1 MESERNAFSQRIN
14 TQQTAKGIG
23 TGTDYGCSLLGEGML
38 AHELD
43 GVSDSVD
50 LLGNVVSNLQSE
62 LVLDSHDQLDHIQR
76 VELQIVLKVGGG
88 SHLERH

>member
-1 MESERNAFSQRIN
+1 
-14 TQQTAKGIG
+14 
-23 TGTDYGCSLLGEGML
+23 ML

-43 GVSDSVD
+43 GVSDGVD
-50 LLGNVVSNLQSE
+50 LLGDVVGNLQSE
-62 LVLDSHDQLDHIQR
+62 FVLDSHDQLDHIQR

>member
-1 MESERNAFSQRIN
+1 
-14 TQQTAKGIG
+14 
-23 TGTDYGCSLLGEGML
+23 ML

-62 LVLDSHDQLDHIQR
+62 LVLDSHNQLHHIQR
-76 VELQIVLKVGGG
+76 VELQIVLKVSGG
-88 SHLERH
+88 SYLETH